1 MYLARGYLLT
11 FAAFGVIALIMG
23 WWLASRNSRGEA
35 DAEELRLNRLSI
47 SALEHRLATIDE
59 QLLSLAQPSM
69 RTGVGAVGYRSIAK
83 SDHSEGEWIQI
94 DWEQDVPID
103 QIVLVPTIWRDTVNG
118 FRADGFPI
126 EFRILVGTAG
136 QTEGDVVAS
145 YSAADHLLPRVAPL
159 VISFPATDA
168 SWMRLEATRLS
179 PRGWD
184 GMYILQLSEIL
195 VFSGQE
201 NVALKQSVDV
211 SSEDQFELRSARHK
225 QHLVDGFVPY
235 LMDAYEGNQSLA
247 FVSEIGVGDSPEI
260 VMDLEQTLPLSRIHL
275 HATDLSDTVPQTVP
289 EDFGIPRSMVV
300 QGANEPGFSDAVPLC
315 EYQMESI
322 YEAGPIIMRRFPET
336 PCRYVRLV
344 VDKPYIYSNGD
355 RTGSR
360 IGFAEIELFA
370 NGQNVSVG
378 KPVRVNFKADS
389 PLRSLSALTDGN
401 NLFGEIL
408 PIRRWMDELAKRH
421 DLESERPLLRAELY
435 GRYQLQKTN
444 LNRLAWLAGL
454 LGFVAVCTVLVERIV
469 RQRAVYQTRQR
480 IAADLHDELGA
491 NLHAIGLLGDLA
503 QASAESPDKL
513 KSLLRRIRDLTERSG
528 AATRYCSNMLEA
540 KGLFGDLMDDMRR
553 TSTRMMADL
562 EHQISFEG
570 ESLLRELKPATRI
583 DLFLFYKE
591 CLVNILRH
599 SGATRVTTHLKADRR
614 ELCLTITDNGS
625 GLENSSGAR
634 VPRSL
639 SRRSRLLGAQVD
651 ARDLENHGTRITLRL
666 RTRKFWSGA

>member
-1 MYLARGYLLT
+1 M
-11 FAAFGVIALIMG
+11 
-23 WWLASRNSRGEA
+23 
-35 DAEELRLNRLSI
+35 
-47 SALEHRLATIDE
+47 
-59 QLLSLAQPSM
+59 
-69 RTGVGAVGYRSIAK
+69 
-83 SDHSEGEWIQI
+83 
-94 DWEQDVPID
+94 
-103 QIVLVPTIWRDTVNG
+103 
-118 FRADGFPI
+118 
-126 EFRILVGTAG
+126 
-136 QTEGDVVAS
+136 
-145 YSAADHLLPRVAPL
+145 
-159 VISFPATDA
+159 
-168 SWMRLEATRLS
+168 
-179 PRGWD
+179 
-184 GMYILQLSEIL
+184 
-195 VFSGQE
+195 
-201 NVALKQSVDV
+201 
-211 SSEDQFELRSARHK
+211 
-225 QHLVDGFVPY
+225 
-235 LMDAYEGNQSLA
+235 
-247 FVSEIGVGDSPEI
+247 
-260 VMDLEQTLPLSRIHL
+260 
-275 HATDLSDTVPQTVP
+275 
-289 EDFGIPRSMVV
+289 
-300 QGANEPGFSDAVPLC
+300 
-315 EYQMESI
+315 
-322 YEAGPIIMRRFPET
+322 
-336 PCRYVRLV
+336 
-344 VDKPYIYSNGD
+344 
-355 RTGSR
+355 
-360 IGFAEIELFA
+360 
-370 NGQNVSVG
+370 
-378 KPVRVNFKADS
+378 
-389 PLRSLSALTDGN
+389 
-401 NLFGEIL
+401 
-408 PIRRWMDELAKRH
+408 
-421 DLESERPLLRAELY
+421 LRAELY

>member
-1 MYLARGYLLT
+1 MT
-11 FAAFGVIALIMG
+11 FATLGVIALLVG
-23 WWLASRNSRGEA
+23 WWFTVALSSGPLDSSASP
-35 DAEELRLNRLSI
+35 LKRLSL
-47 SALEHRLATIDE
+47 SALEQRMTALDR
-59 QLLSLAQPSM
+59 QLKFLAQPSM

-83 SDHSEGEWIQI
+83 HDDHQGEWIQI
-94 DWEQDVPID
+94 DWQQDVTIN

-118 FRADGFPI
+118 FRADGFPA

-136 QTEGDVVAS
+136 ESKGKVVAS
-145 YSAADHLLPRVAPL
+145 YGAADSILPRVAPL
-159 VISFPATDA
+159 VVSFPATEA

-184 GMYILQLSEIL
+184 GMYILQLSEIM

-201 NVALKQSVDV
+201 NVALRQSVDV
-211 SSEDQFELRSARHK
+211 SSEEQRDPRSARHK

-235 LMDAYEGNQSLA
+235 LMDAYEGKQSLA

-260 VMDLEQTLPLSRIHL
+260 VIDLDQPVPLSRIHM
-275 HATDLSDTVPQTVP
+275 HSTDLSDTVPQSVP
-289 EDFGIPRSMVV
+289 EDFGIPRSMLIE
-300 QGANEPGFSDAVPLC
+300 GSREPDFSDAVQLC
-315 EYQMESI
+315 EYHMESV
-322 YEAGPIIMRRFPET
+322 YEVGPIIMRRFPEST
-336 PCRYVRLV
+336 CRYVRLIV
-344 VDKPYIYSNGD
+344 QDPYVYSGGGK
-355 RTGSR
+355 TGSR

-378 KPVRVNFKADS
+378 KTVRANFNADS
-389 PLRSLSALTDGN
+389 PTRKVSALTDGN

-408 PIRRWMDELAKRH
+408 PIRRWMNELAKRH
-421 DLESERPLLRAELY
+421 DLESERPLLRAELNE
-435 GRYQLQKTN
+435 RYQIQKTN

-454 LGFVAVCTVLVERIV
+454 LGFIAVCTILVERIV
-469 RQRAVYQTRQR
+469 RQRVIYQTRQR

-503 QASAESPDKL
+503 QTTTDSPDQL

-528 AATRYCSNMLEA
+528 AATRYCSNLLEA

-562 EHQISFEG
+562 EHEISFEG
-570 ESLLRELKPATRI
+570 EALLRKLKPAVRI

-599 SGATRVTTHLKADRR
+599 SGATFVTTHLKADHR

-625 GLENSSGAR
+625 GLEHSTGAR

-639 SRRSRLLGAQVD
+639 RRRARLLGAQVD

-666 RTRKFWSGA
+666 RTRKFLS